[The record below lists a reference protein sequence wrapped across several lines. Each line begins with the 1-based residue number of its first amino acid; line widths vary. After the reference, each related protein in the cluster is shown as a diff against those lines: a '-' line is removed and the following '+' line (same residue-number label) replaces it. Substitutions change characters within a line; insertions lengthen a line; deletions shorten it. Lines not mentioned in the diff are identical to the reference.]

1 MQADLSNARPQ
12 SLARSIDTGEL
23 PDDESIGRVKHFLLR
38 LGGFY
43 SRESGLSRGA
53 LKVTSA
59 GRHIHQP
66 LQIHMIQA

>member
-53 LKVTSA
+53 LKAMCAACMVAATFSTSC
-59 GRHIHQP
+59 RY
-66 LQIHMIQA
+66 L